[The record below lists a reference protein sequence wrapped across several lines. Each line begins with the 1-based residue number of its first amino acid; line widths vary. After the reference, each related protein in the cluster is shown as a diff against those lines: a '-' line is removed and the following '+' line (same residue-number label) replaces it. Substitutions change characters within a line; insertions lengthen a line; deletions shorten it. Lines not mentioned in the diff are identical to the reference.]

1 MGTTDDAAQVKYTG
15 LCGSDLHWY
24 RGHQA
29 LNGRDDVILGHEF
42 VGVVSEV
49 GSAVTAFKVGD
60 EVVAPFTCQCGA
72 CYYCKRGASSRCE
85 HVLVYGTAA
94 FTGVQSEYAYVAFA
108 DSTLVHAPPAVS
120 PQTLI
125 LMADIFPTGYWVA
138 RNAFDLLQE
147 PDAKDLS
154 CLVIGCGPVG
164 LCAVT
169 AAKHFF
175 KTVYAMDFVASRRDE
190 AKKHGAIPLT
200 PEEVLKTT
208 LEQTDGRGVDAAL
221 EVVGNAHALDTA
233 IQAVRP
239 FGAVASCGVH
249 AGPKHDGDPELT
261 RQAFYNKNLR
271 LQLGRCPVRAVF
283 NDALECLKQHDE
295 LFKSFVQH
303 TVPLSEGPQYYK
315 DFEAARI
322 MKTVF
327 TVD

>member
-1 MGTTDDAAQVKYTG
+1 MLSWLQ
-15 LCGSDLHWY
+15 
-24 RGHQA
+24 
-29 LNGRDDVILGHEF
+29 
-42 VGVVSEV
+42 
-49 GSAVTAFKVGD
+49 
-60 EVVAPFTCQCGA
+60 
-72 CYYCKRGASSRCE
+72 
-85 HVLVYGTAA
+85 
-94 FTGVQSEYAYVAFA
+94 
-108 DSTLVHAPPAVS
+108 STLG
-120 PQTLI
+120 T
-125 LMADIFPTGYWVA
+125 DKG
-138 RNAFDLLQE
+138 
-147 PDAKDLS
+147 
-154 CLVIGCGPVG
+154 
-164 LCAVT
+164 VT
-169 AAKHFF
+169 
-175 KTVYAMDFVASRRDE
+175 DE

-303 TVPLSEGPQYYK
+303 TVPLSEGPQYCQSLLCLRPRNHSSPWPSSLVPDK
-315 DFEAARI
+315 DFEAAR
-322 MKTVF
+322 MCVHPQPFALCLLTNLGLVWRLQHEDGEPKHTRWSQGGA
-327 TVD
+327 D